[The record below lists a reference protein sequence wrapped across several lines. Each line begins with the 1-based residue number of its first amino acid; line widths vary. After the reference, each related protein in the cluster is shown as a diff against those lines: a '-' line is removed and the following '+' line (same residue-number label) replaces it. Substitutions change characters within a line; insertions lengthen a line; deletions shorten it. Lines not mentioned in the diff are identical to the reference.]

1 MSFALL
7 GFDLQRPE
15 WVLLLLAAPV
25 AVVVALWSRRRA
37 TQARKLLAAERMLPE
52 LFAESDQRRARRRV
66 LLGCLAL
73 FWLGLALLGPVRG
86 YVLRD
91 VPRRGLDLVLCL
103 DTSRSMLVE
112 DMGRSRLDEAKRQ
125 IHALLDELKGD
136 RIALLAFSGDVRA
149 VAPLTRDR
157 KTLGWF
163 LDALGPEDNRRGG
176 TDLGGAV
183 EEALGN
189 FDQRSG
195 AHEAIILVTDGED
208 LEGRALE
215 LADAA
220 RANDIR
226 IYVLGMGTES
236 GGKIPATGGGWMVDP
251 EGEEVISKLDSSTL
265 ANVADATGGMYLPAE
280 GSVLALTQL
289 YGRGIGQLEGRTYQD
304 GKERVPYDRY
314 QWPLVL
320 GVLFMALEM
329 ATTERRR
336 RAKVKQSS

>member
-7 GFDLQRPE
+7 GFELQRPE

-25 AVVVALWSRRRA
+25 SVLLALWSRRRA
-37 TQARKLLAAERMLPE
+37 NKSRKLLAAERMLPQ
-52 LFAESDQRRARRRV
+52 LFAESDTRRARKRLV
-66 LLGCLAL
+66 WGSFCI
-73 FWLGLALLGPVRG
+73 FWLALALLGPVRG

-136 RIALLAFSGDVRA
+136 RIALLAFSGDVRP

-157 KTLGWF
+157 TTLGWF
-163 LDALGPEDNRRGG
+163 LDALGPEDNRMGG

-183 EEALGN
+183 EEALSH
-189 FDQRSG
+189 FDERSG

-215 LADAA
+215 LADVA
-220 RANDIR
+220 RAKGIR

-236 GGKIPATGGGWMVDP
+236 GGKIPAEGGGWMRAPD
-251 EGEEVISKLDSSTL
+251 GEEVISKLDSSTL
-265 ANVADATGGMYLPAE
+265 FAVAEATGGMYLPAE

-289 YGRGIGQLEGRTYQD
+289 YGRGIGRLEGRTYQD

-314 QWPLVL
+314 QWPLLL
-320 GVLFMALEM
+320 GVLCMALEM
-329 ATTERRR
+329 GSTERRR
-336 RAKVKQSS
+336 RAKVKKSA